1 MSQDTVLS
9 LEEALARIDHDWDVF
24 QAMAKLFVDQGPKD
38 LAEIKMA
45 LVVEDAAALAR
56 SAHRLK
62 GAILQFCAPAA
73 FEATREFEELGKSR
87 YLKSAKDAPKLAAVH
102 ALRAGAVAYL
112 HKTVAENKPAH
123 SLQRARHL
131 LPGGLA
137 NVPSIRR
144 SEYRVTIDSDPAC
157 IPRVISW
164 LIRTTASTLPETQQL
179 HLHGSLHEL
188 VLNAVEHGTL
198 ELGFQM
204 KQRALAEGRYE
215 AVLRRRVAESRFK
228 DRQITIQ
235 VYDEKEVK
243 RLTYCIIDEGKGFMW
258 RRFLT
263 QSPDAGRTA
272 AVSGRGIFL
281 ARSYFPSLTYNDR
294 GNEVTITVPLA

>member
-1 MSQDTVLS
+1 MTTLHSNVLVIDS
-9 LEEALARIDHDWDVF
+9 CPETQARI
-24 QAMAKLFVDQGPKD
+24 VDDAQGRGCSINAPLDPSSARATIDLAAPDLVITDRLLPEGRGHALPRAQHRLLGD
-38 LAEIKMA
+38 LAERP
-45 LVVEDAAALAR
+45 EGR
-56 SAHRLK
+56 
-62 GAILQFCAPAA
+62 P
-73 FEATREFEELGKSR
+73 
-87 YLKSAKDAPKLAAVH
+87 
-102 ALRAGAVAYL
+102 
-112 HKTVAENKPAH
+112 
-123 SLQRARHL
+123 
-131 LPGGLA
+131 
-137 NVPSIRR
+137 
-144 SEYRVTIDSDPAC
+144 SEYRLTMDFDPAHV
-157 IPRVISW
+157 PRVVSW
-164 LIRTTASTLPETQQL
+164 LLRTTAATLPEIQRL
-179 HLHGSLHEL
+179 HMRGALHEL
-188 VLNAVEHGTL
+188 LLNAVEHGTL

-294 GNEVTITVPLA
+294 GNEVTITVPFA